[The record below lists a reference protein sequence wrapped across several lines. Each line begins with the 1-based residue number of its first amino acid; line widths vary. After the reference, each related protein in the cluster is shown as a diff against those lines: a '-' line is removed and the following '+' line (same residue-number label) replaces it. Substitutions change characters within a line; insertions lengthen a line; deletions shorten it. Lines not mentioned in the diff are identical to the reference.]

1 MFFSEEYK
9 IMWWQPPRIAS
20 RALSCIP
27 KTLNFDDQKN
37 GHTLTVVNKEWD
49 VFHPTRNPYS
59 RTVSWWN
66 LRYNEIIKDGPKIT
80 YLNFEQFVKMD
91 NNEYFRIESGH
102 TWDVVSTL
110 KNNNMQAKYVVRYEH
125 LIDDLMKLDFIKD
138 NFEILKNNLYDLK
151 YTTRNSYR
159 NRYSDIT
166 KNPICS
172 FYTQELADIVWQ
184 EKQYEFEEWGYERDS
199 WKTLL

>member
-102 TWDVVSTL
+102 IWDVVSTL
-110 KNNNMQAKYVVRYEH
+110 KRNNMQAKYVVRYEH

-138 NFEILKNNLYDLK
+138 NFEILKNTLYDLK

>member
-102 TWDVVSTL
+102 IWDVVSTL
-110 KNNNMQAKYVVRYEH
+110 KRNNMQAKYVVRYEH

>member
-20 RALSCIP
+20 RALSGIP
-27 KTLNFDDQKN
+27 KSLNFSDKKN

-102 TWDVVSTL
+102 IWDVVSTL
-110 KNNNMQAKYVVRYEH
+110 KRNNMQAKYVVRYEH

>member
-20 RALSCIP
+20 RALSGIP
-27 KTLNFDDQKN
+27 KSLNFSDKKN

-66 LRYNEIIKDGPKIT
+66 LRYNEIIEDGPKIP

-91 NNEYFRIESGH
+91 NNEYFRIKSGH

-110 KNNNMQAKYVVRYEH
+110 KRNNMQAKYVVRYEH

>member
-1 MFFSEEYK
+1 
-9 IMWWQPPRIAS
+9 MWWQPPRIAS
-20 RALSCIP
+20 RALSGIP
-27 KTLNFDDQKN
+27 KSLNFSDKKN

-110 KNNNMQAKYVVRYEH
+110 KRNNMQAKYVVRYEH

-138 NFEILKNNLYDLK
+138 NFEILKNTLYDLK

>member
-20 RALSCIP
+20 RALSGIP
-27 KTLNFDDQKN
+27 KSLNFSDKKN

-66 LRYNEIIKDGPKIT
+66 LRYNEIIEDGPKIT

-91 NNEYFRIESGH
+91 NNEYFRIKSGH

-110 KNNNMQAKYVVRYEH
+110 KRNNMQAKYVVRYEH

>member
-20 RALSCIP
+20 RALSSIP
-27 KTLNFDDQKN
+27 NTLNFDDQKN

-66 LRYNEIIKDGPKIT
+66 LRYNEIIEDGPKIP

-91 NNEYFRIESGH
+91 NNEYFRIKSGH

-110 KNNNMQAKYVVRYEH
+110 KRNNMQAKYVVRYEH

>member
-1 MFFSEEYK
+1 
-9 IMWWQPPRIAS
+9 
-20 RALSCIP
+20 
-27 KTLNFDDQKN
+27 
-37 GHTLTVVNKEWD
+37 
-49 VFHPTRNPYS
+49 
-59 RTVSWWN
+59 
-66 LRYNEIIKDGPKIT
+66 
-80 YLNFEQFVKMD
+80 MD

-110 KNNNMQAKYVVRYEH
+110 KSNNMQAKYVVRYEH

>member
-20 RALSCIP
+20 RALSSIP
-27 KTLNFDDQKN
+27 NTLNFDDKKN

-91 NNEYFRIESGH
+91 NNEYFRIKSGH

-110 KNNNMQAKYVVRYEH
+110 KRNNMQAKYVVRYEN

>member
-1 MFFSEEYK
+1 
-9 IMWWQPPRIAS
+9 MWWQPPRIAS
-20 RALSCIP
+20 RALSSIP
-27 KTLNFDDQKN
+27 NTLNFDDKKN

-91 NNEYFRIESGH
+91 NNEYFRIKSGH

-110 KNNNMQAKYVVRYEH
+110 KRNNMQAKYVVRYEN

>member
-1 MFFSEEYK
+1 
-9 IMWWQPPRIAS
+9 MWWQPPRIAS

-66 LRYNEIIKDGPKIT
+66 LRYNEIIEDGPKIT

-102 TWDVVSTL
+102 IWDVVSTL
-110 KNNNMQAKYVVRYEH
+110 KRNNMQAKYVVRYEH

-138 NFEILKNNLYDLK
+138 NFEILKNTLYDLK

>member
-1 MFFSEEYK
+1 
-9 IMWWQPPRIAS
+9 MWWQPPRIAS
-20 RALSCIP
+20 RALSGIP
-27 KTLNFDDQKN
+27 KSLNFSDKKN

-102 TWDVVSTL
+102 IWDVVSTL
-110 KNNNMQAKYVVRYEH
+110 KRNNMQAKYVVRYEH

-138 NFEILKNNLYDLK
+138 NFEILKNTLYDLK

>member
-1 MFFSEEYK
+1 
-9 IMWWQPPRIAS
+9 MWWQPPRIAS

-102 TWDVVSTL
+102 IWDVVSTL
-110 KNNNMQAKYVVRYEH
+110 KRNNMQAKYVVRYEH

-138 NFEILKNNLYDLK
+138 NFEILKNTLYDLK